1 MVSLKLKIMFFN
13 FDVWCQTYDSIF
25 MFDAKCWSRDRTHPL
40 VDDDSTLI
48 STTCVSE
55 NVCRQTF
62 LVIASNWII
71 ATDYRLC
78 VTTKMTSFLGPFRDR
93 ISIDFWGP
101 FWTPKYLS
109 KRGRFWSFSHPPWR
123 CLVWGGPGT
132 PLQGGTPQG
141 GGTTPPTKVYPY
153 IYVRP
158 TMTFV
163 YSRIWVHVCSN
174 GVRM

>member
-1 MVSLKLKIMFFN
+1 M
-13 FDVWCQTYDSIF
+13 FDVKHTIPFLCSMWNVDHVTEHILC
-25 MFDAKCWSRDRTHPL
+25 

-48 STTCVSE
+48 STTDVQE
-55 NVCRQTF
+55 NNCQQLF

-71 ATDYRLC
+71 ATHRGC
-78 VTTKMTSFLGPFRDR
+78 VSPQKWHHFWVRFVTGF
-93 ISIDFWGP
+93 SIDFWGP

-123 CLVWGGPGT
+123 CLVWGGFWS